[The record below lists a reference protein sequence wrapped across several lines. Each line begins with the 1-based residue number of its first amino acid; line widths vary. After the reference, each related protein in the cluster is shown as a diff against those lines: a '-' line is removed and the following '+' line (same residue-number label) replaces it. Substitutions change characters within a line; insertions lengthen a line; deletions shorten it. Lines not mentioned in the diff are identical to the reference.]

1 MDDPRALEHLL
12 VSRMVRFNA
21 TVQGVVTGLVLGLI
35 VFVATIWL
43 VIKGGP
49 VVGPH
54 LSLLGQYFIGYRV
67 TVLGSLVGFAW
78 GFVVGFGLGFFVTAT
93 YNWLTDLRPLR
104 ARRRGRPPSRGA
116 SEGRCRP
123 SSSRS

>member
-1 MDDPRALEHLL
+1 MDDPRALEHL
-12 VSRMVRFNA
+12 
-21 TVQGVVTGLVLGLI
+21 LI

-67 TVLGSLVGFAW
+67 TLLGSLVGLAW
-78 GFVVGFGLGFFVTAT
+78 GFVVGFALGFFVTAT
-93 YNWLTDLRPLR
+93 YNWLTDLRHRSAPR
-104 ARRRGRPPSRGA
+104 A
-116 SEGRCRP
+116 
-123 SSSRS
+123 

>member
-1 MDDPRALEHLL
+1 MEIGMDDPRALEHLL

-21 TVQGVVTGLVLGLI
+21 TVQGVVTGLVLGLL

-49 VVGPH
+49 VIGPH

-93 YNWLTDLRPLR
+93 YNWLTDLRHRSTPR
-104 ARRRGRPPSRGA
+104 A
-116 SEGRCRP
+116 
-123 SSSRS
+123 